1 MIIGYTVRYQLW
13 GDKTDRR
20 LEPDPSTP
28 KGLYPSAL
36 HAWRALFREVAPRA
50 KSDLD
55 AIEMGLDKFQK
66 VEILRVVEE
75 ERALPKTEYT
85 KRR

>member
-1 MIIGYTVRYQLW
+1 MVIGYTARYQLW
-13 GDKTDRR
+13 GDKIDRR
-20 LEPDPSTP
+20 LEPDPSTS

-50 KSDLD
+50 TSDLD
-55 AIEMGLDKFQK
+55 AIEMGLDKLQK
-66 VEILRVVEE
+66 VEILAVVED
-75 ERALPKTEYT
+75 TEKPQMT